1 MYTINLCSALSTPF
15 VRFSTTIGEQR
26 VSDMNMQNASTRFEV
41 IEAFHRF
48 FLDVDTRDWSHLRDV
63 LTDEVT
69 ADYTEL
75 WGGEVKPQTKDTLV
89 ESWRHTLS
97 GFQATQHLLGN
108 EIVSLDGETALLR
121 AYFQARHAL
130 PNERG
135 SHLWTV
141 GGRYTA
147 RLVHRERGWLL
158 NELTLHFSWA
168 DGNLN
173 LFELATQRT
182 QTHISAS

>member
-1 MYTINLCSALSTPF
+1 MNDMTMHDILT
-15 VRFSTTIGEQR
+15 R
-26 VSDMNMQNASTRFEV
+26 VEV

-48 FLDVDTRDWSHLRDV
+48 LLDVDTRDWDHLRAM

-75 WGGEVKPQTKDTLV
+75 WGGEVKPQTKDALV
-89 ESWRHTLS
+89 ASWRHTLS
-97 GFQATQHLLGN
+97 GFQATQHFLGN
-108 EIVSLDGETALLR
+108 EIVTLDGEAAILH

-130 PNERG
+130 PNELG

-147 RLVHRERGWLL
+147 RFIHAEKRWLL

-168 DGNLN
+168 DGNLH
-173 LFELATQRT
+173 LFTLATQRT
-182 QTHISAS
+182 QTPV